1 MVLTEL
7 DTLQRFGKDSKERL
21 EKALLQLKNGNGI
34 ILMDDEDRENE
45 GDLVFSAHYM
55 TNNLMA
61 LMIR

>member
-34 ILMDDEDRENE
+34 IW
-45 GDLVFSAHYM
+45 
-55 TNNLMA
+55 
-61 LMIR
+61 